1 MNELKSFLFNSL
13 TVSAGL
19 IIYTIFLWLSYM
31 MFFKEQE
38 SSVEENKEIK
48 NKENKN
54 EKLDNYDVLEDV

>member
-38 SSVEENKEIK
+38 SPAEENKENK